1 MYSIQVNEEGPGGQ
15 LQERELFTSLMS
27 VADPEW
33 SDMEGEIELS
43 ARLCCGLTGI
53 CTIGFWDLKTLE
65 IWNLESNNLS
75 LIGNVDN

>member
-1 MYSIQVNEEGPGGQ
+1 MYSIQINEEGPDGQ

-33 SDMEGEIELS
+33 SDVEGEVELS

-53 CTIGFWDLKTLE
+53 CTLGTWDLKTVE
-65 IWNLESNNLS
+65 IWNLESNTLS
-75 LIGNVDN
+75 LIGDDI

>member
-1 MYSIQVNEEGPGGQ
+1 MYSIQINEEGPDGQ

-33 SDMEGEIELS
+33 SEVEGEVELS

-53 CTIGFWDLKTLE
+53 CTFGKWDLKTME
-65 IWNLESNNLS
+65 IWNLESNPLS